1 MRLANAA
8 AQITSWYAGMIIEN
22 RHVSD
27 GAITN
32 GQATLTS
39 SSASFIAGDAGRQVT
54 VFGAGAASANLVTTI
69 WSIANGATAVLA
81 ASASTT
87 VSGALVSIGPLLA
100 ATDTMSSHPG
110 WTEVAAFG
118 TAVTAGN
125 ALIAMIALGSASA
138 SVTSV
143 SDSNGNIWTKTASA
157 QAQSRDAEIWF
168 ALNATAGGT
177 TVSVNCSTSVAAA
190 LTLIEASWIF
200 TNAALDRIA
209 NISGSS
215 KSQSTGWTLGSIAGW
230 DGVIATFKAAAGV
243 AATTSAD
250 NVATGLSASAIV
262 AMINGGN
269 ASHKSVESS
278 GYSMECRAANTSA
291 INTIRPAQS
300 TSDHPPRRSRERAD
314 YRTDNGKTQ
323 NWSLLIYLHH
333 SDGGSIGYMER
344 PARRAG
350 RQW

>member
-1 MRLANAA
+1 MAISIIQQQSVPQSAG
-8 AQITSWYAGMIIEN
+8 TSP
-22 RHVSD
+22 S
-27 GAITN
+27 
-32 GQATLTS
+32 L
-39 SSASFIAGDAGRQVT
+39 
-54 VFGAGAASANLVTTI
+54 
-69 WSIANGATAVLA
+69 
-81 ASASTT
+81 
-87 VSGALVSIGPLLA
+87 
-100 ATDTMSSHPG
+100 
-110 WTEVAAFG
+110 AFG

-125 ALIAMIALGSASA
+125 ALIAMIALGSAGA

-143 SDSNGNIWTKTASA
+143 SDSNGKIWTKAVSA

-177 TVSVNCSTSVAAA
+177 TVSVNCCTSVAAA

-262 AMINGGN
+262 AMINGDNTGN
-269 ASHKSVESS
+269 KSVESS

-323 NWSLLIYLHH
+323 N
-333 SDGGSIGYMER
+333 
-344 PARRAG
+344 
-350 RQW
+350 